1 MAPAVR
7 TSKRKADAVD
17 ANKPEEKPTTANTS
31 APRKGRK
38 IATAKPTIKAATTKT
53 SKKPVVAEK
62 TKTKSVEKVVP
73 AAKPKKAPVEKKE
86 PKKAATPPPS
96 SSFNA
101 SQSFGSEVA
110 DASQTIPRK
119 KGKTEPSAGPII
131 NSLPT
136 TKLNVYA
143 FGTGDNAE
151 LGLGPEPNAKVV
163 KRPRLNTFLLP
174 DVVGVVAVAIGGM
187 HGLALTHEGKVYS
200 WGVNDQYAL
209 GRESKVAPR
218 EKLADGSDDSDED
231 DEPLNAL
238 ESTPMPVEGFPVGT
252 VITRIAAGDSV
263 SVAVTDQ
270 GRVYAWGTFR
280 VCLPQPPYEFQ
291 LLLILHPVCRW
302 YPRLYCQDPCAT
314 TTYPDADHQK
324 HH

>member
-17 ANKPEEKPTTANTS
+17 ASKLDEKRTAANTS
-31 APRKGRK
+31 APRKERK
-38 IATAKPTIKAATTKT
+38 IATAKPKAATAAKPA
-53 SKKPVVAEK
+53 KKPAAAAAKSKVAEK
-62 TKTKSVEKVVP
+62 
-73 AAKPKKAPVEKKE
+73 AAPAPVAKSKKTAAEKKE
-86 PKKAATPPPS
+86 PKKAETPPPA

-101 SQSFGSEVA
+101 SQSFNSEA
-110 DASQTIPRK
+110 PEASQTASPRR
-119 KGKTEPSAGPII
+119 KGKADSFTGPVI

-151 LGLGPEPNAKVV
+151 LGLGPETNAKVV

-174 DVVGVVAVAIGGM
+174 DKVGVVAVAIGGM

-209 GRESKVAPR
+209 GRETKVAPR
-218 EKLADGSDDSDED
+218 EKNTDSSDSEED

-238 ESTPMPVEGFPVGT
+238 ESTPMLVEGFPGGT

-263 SVAVTDQ
+263 SIAVTDQ
-270 GRVYAWGTFR
+270 GRVFAWGTFR
-280 VCLPQPPYEFQ
+280 VRLPQPSYRKT
-291 LLLILHPVCRW
+291 V
-302 YPRLYCQDPCAT
+302 LY
-314 TTYPDADHQK
+314 
-324 HH
+324 

>member
-17 ANKPEEKPTTANTS
+17 ANKPEEKLTTANTS

-38 IATAKPTIKAATTKT
+38 IATAKPTTKAAAAKT
-53 SKKPVVAEK
+53 SKKPAAAEK
-62 TKTKSVEKVVP
+62 TKTKAVDKAAPVAAPVP
-73 AAKPKKAPVEKKE
+73 VAKPKKVPAEKKE

-101 SQSFGSEVA
+101 SQSFSSEAA

-119 KGKTEPSAGPII
+119 KGKTEPPAGPVI

-136 TKLNVYA
+136 KKLNVYA

-174 DVVGVVAVAIGGM
+174 DTIGVVAVAIGGM

-209 GRESKVAPR
+209 GRESKVTPR

-238 ESTPMPVEGFPVGT
+238 ESTPMPVEGFPEGT

-280 VCLPQPPYEFQ
+280 VRLLQLPYKFGR
-291 LLLILHPVCRW
+291 C
-302 YPRLYCQDPCAT
+302 
-314 TTYPDADHQK
+314 
-324 HH
+324 

>member
-17 ANKPEEKPTTANTS
+17 ASKPEEKPTTANTS

-38 IATAKPTIKAATTKT
+38 IATAKPTTKAAAAKT
-53 SKKPVVAEK
+53 SKKPVAAEK
-62 TKTKSVEKVVP
+62 AKPKTVEKVVP
-73 AAKPKKAPVEKKE
+73 AAKPKKAAAEKKE
-86 PKKAATPPPS
+86 PKKAATPPPA

-101 SQSFGSEVA
+101 SQSFSSEVA

-119 KGKTEPSAGPII
+119 KGRTEPPVSPVI

-174 DVVGVVAVAIGGM
+174 DKIGVVAIAIGGM

-209 GRESKVAPR
+209 GRETKVAPR
-218 EKLADGSDDSDED
+218 EKLAEGSDDSDED

-238 ESTPMPVEGFPVGT
+238 ESTPMPVEGFPEGT
-252 VITRIAAGDSV
+252 IITRIAAGDSV

-280 VCLPQPPYEFQ
+280 VCFPKPSCEY
-291 LLLILHPVCRW
+291 
-302 YPRLYCQDPCAT
+302 
-314 TTYPDADHQK
+314 
-324 HH
+324 

>member
-17 ANKPEEKPTTANTS
+17 ASKPEEKPTTANTS

-38 IATAKPTIKAATTKT
+38 IATAKPTTKAAATKV
-53 SKKPVVAEK
+53 SKKPAAATEKAKTKATEK
-62 TKTKSVEKVVP
+62 TVPVP
-73 AAKPKKAPVEKKE
+73 AAKPKKAPAEKKE

-110 DASQTIPRK
+110 ESSQAVSRK
-119 KGKTEPSAGPII
+119 RGKTDPAVGPVI

-174 DVVGVVAVAIGGM
+174 DKIGVVAVAIGGM

-209 GRESKVAPR
+209 GRESKVVPR

-238 ESTPMPVEGFPVGT
+238 ESTPMPVEGFPEGT

-280 VCLPQPPYEFQ
+280 VRVSQLPRGFQ
-291 LLLILHPVCRW
+291 LLLTLSLVR
-302 YPRLYCQDPCAT
+302 
-314 TTYPDADHQK
+314 
-324 HH
+324 

>member
-38 IATAKPTIKAATTKT
+38 IATAKPTTKAVAT
-53 SKKPVVAEK
+53 KKPAAAAEK
-62 TKTKSVEKVVP
+62 TKAKTVDKDVP
-73 AAKPKKAPVEKKE
+73 VLVAKPKRAPAEKKE

-96 SSFNA
+96 ASFNA
-101 SQSFGSEVA
+101 SQSFGSEAA

-119 KGKTEPSAGPII
+119 KGKTEPSVGPVI

-174 DVVGVVAVAIGGM
+174 DKIGVVAVAIGGM

-209 GRESKVAPR
+209 GRESKVVPR
-218 EKLADGSDDSDED
+218 EKHADGSDDSDED

-238 ESTPMPVEGFPVGT
+238 ESTPMPVEGFPEGT

-280 VCLPQPPYEFQ
+280 VCLPQLPYKFW
-291 LLLILHPVCRW
+291 LLLTLNPVCRW
-302 YPRLYCQDPCAT
+302 HPRLHRQGPRPT
-314 TTYPDADHQK
+314 TTHSDADHQK